1 MHVKNEIASGVDVGI
16 REKVDEGQ
24 LYRKINLR
32 IVPFLFLCYLVA
44 YVDRINI
51 GFLKL
56 QMQDALRFSDAVYG
70 FGAGIFFLGY
80 VLFEVPSNLLIGRLG
95 ARLTIGR
102 VMLLWGLA
110 AGAMSMV
117 KTPMQFYVCRFMLGV
132 FEAGFVPG
140 VLYYLSCWFPKKK
153 RGVALSIFLA
163 GSPIGGMIGGPASG
177 TIMKQMEGVLSWDG
191 WQWAFVVEAV
201 PAIILGILAFFLLTD
216 KVADAKW
223 LTRDE
228 RSRVIRDCEVER
240 IENGPK
246 STANLADYL
255 DKRIY
260 LMTFAYFACICGTYT
275 LAFWMPTMLKNVGV
289 TNVEAI
295 GWYVSIPFGCSAVAM
310 YLLSK
315 NSDRTGERR
324 WHTAL
329 CMSVSAVAFAAIPF
343 APATLTAALILT
355 TLAAIGLSSTLPLFW
370 AIPSDYLAGS
380 PSAAP
385 LMALIN
391 SLGLLG
397 GFFSPAA
404 MGWIKQVTGT
414 LVYGLYATAALL
426 VVGALVLILGVPEDG
441 RAA

>member
-1 MHVKNEIASGVDVGI
+1 MGMKTEVAAGIGMHV
-16 REKVDEGQ
+16 REEVDEER
-24 LYRKINLR
+24 LYRKVTLR
-32 IVPFLFLCYLVA
+32 IVPFIFLCYLVA
-44 YVDRINI
+44 YLDRINI

-56 QMQDALRFSDAVYG
+56 QMQDALSFSDAVYG
-70 FGAGIFFLGY
+70 LGAGIFFLGY
-80 VLFEVPSNLLIGRLG
+80 VLFEVPSNLMIGRLG

-102 VMLLWGLA
+102 VMLLWGLTA
-110 AGAMSMV
+110 AAMSMV

-163 GSPIGGMIGGPASG
+163 GSPIGGMIGGPVSG
-177 TIMKQMEGVLSWDG
+177 TIMRQMEGVLAWGG

-201 PAIILGILAFFLLTD
+201 PALVLGVLAFVVLTD

-223 LTRDE
+223 LTKDE
-228 RSRVIRDCEVER
+228 RNRVIRDLEAEKV
-240 IENGPK
+240 ENGQK
-246 STANLADYL
+246 SSASLSDYL

-260 LMTFAYFACICGTYT
+260 FMTFAYFACICGTYA
-275 LAFWMPTMLKNVGV
+275 LAFWMPTMLKHVGV

-295 GWYVSIPFGCSAVAM
+295 GWYVAIPFGCSAVTM
-310 YLLSK
+310 FLLSK

-329 CMSVSAVAFAAIPF
+329 CATLGGVALAAIPF
-343 APATLTAALILT
+343 APPTLTASLILM
-355 TLAAIGLSSTLPLFW
+355 TLAAIGLFSTLPLFW

-404 MGWIKQVTGT
+404 MGWIKEVTGS
-414 LVYGLYATAALL
+414 LFYGLYATAALL
-426 VVGALVLILGVPEDG
+426 VVGAIVLVLGVPKHG
-441 RAA
+441 RSA